1 MKRIR
6 SYELPVSGEEEVYH
20 VIVEVLVAGE
30 VLVDQGPDP
39 RRPLWE
45 PHHPVYNMFNRVRQ

>member
-1 MKRIR
+1 MKLIR
-6 SYELPVSGEEEVYH
+6 SYELPVSGEEEVYD

-45 PHHPVYNMFNRVRQ
+45 PHHPVYNMFNRV